1 MPRHVSTRPR
11 GQVIVIAAMA
21 MISLIGGVALVLEA
35 GNAYAHQRQA
45 QNGADAIANA
55 GATVLAENLAATVK
69 TDSNVAAA
77 MTMVSGRMRSA
88 RTSAITPT

>member
-1 MPRHVSTRPR
+1 M
-11 GQVIVIAAMA
+11 IVIAAMA

-55 GATVLAENLAATVK
+55 GATVLAEHLGGTAK

-77 MTMVSGRMRSA
+77 MTMVSGSECA
-88 RTSAITPT
+88 RLATSAITPTSPGSC